1 MLQEELK
8 HTHEQKLVKQWANQI
23 KNKMKKSDLELS
35 RIYEEFKLAS
45 VYSDVADFTERLK

>member
-1 MLQEELK
+1 MLEEELK
-8 HTHEQKLVKQWANQI
+8 KTHEQKLVKQWASQI
-23 KNKMKKSDLELS
+23 TKKMKQSDLELS